1 VALPSQ
7 GQNFANKYG
16 ELVEWMSDELAH
28 SLAKKL
34 TQNEVD
40 RLKGVF
46 NRIARVAR
54 EAEKEAQNLKLIR
67 SARDE

>member
-1 VALPSQ
+1 MALPSQ

-34 TQNEVD
+34 TQTETE
-40 RLKGVF
+40 RLLGVF
-46 NRIARVAR
+46 RRIAQTAR
-54 EAEKEAQNLKLIR
+54 EAEREQQNLKLIR
-67 SARDE
+67 STRDE